1 MDCHIEIFYE
11 NQWRDAARVSFS
23 DTVRDGFRGQDCVFE
38 YELDYAFDDSPPVS
52 LRFPVNATRQRR
64 RSWPAFMYDLVP
76 QGNGRRFL
84 LNQLGLS
91 DVQASDLPLLCA
103 GAFNSI
109 GRLRIREAV
118 DYFERHVERHPHA
131 TAEGFELDDLLA
143 RAPDFHETM
152 MVHGML
158 AAGGTGVQGVAPKY
172 LLTCAGDGKW
182 HPDAALPDDRA
193 RAHYIVKRPRGT
205 SAADR
210 KVLQNEARYM
220 AVARAMG
227 IRSFDAPQL
236 HGDLL
241 FVPRFDRRVEAGR
254 VMRFHQE
261 SVASIAELPGFGQ
274 QADQFKLLAALRQVV
289 DDPVGETIEFLCR
302 DVLNLALRNPDNHAR
317 NTAVHTADGVT
328 RLTPLFDFA
337 PMYLDQEGIT
347 RAARWYHPVSRKE
360 LHDWADV
367 LPHLALPGPE
377 LEQVVEALVGFG
389 DRMATLR
396 DLLRAA
402 QVDADIVAFVVP
414 HIDAQRTQLTALRSA

>member
-1 MDCHIEIFYE
+1 
-11 NQWRDAARVSFS
+11 
-23 DTVRDGFRGQDCVFE
+23 
-38 YELDYAFDDSPPVS
+38 
-52 LRFPVNATRQRR
+52 
-64 RSWPAFMYDLVP
+64 
-76 QGNGRRFL
+76 
-84 LNQLGLS
+84 
-91 DVQASDLPLLCA
+91 
-103 GAFNSI
+103 
-109 GRLRIREAV
+109 
-118 DYFERHVERHPHA
+118 
-131 TAEGFELDDLLA
+131 
-143 RAPDFHETM
+143 
-152 MVHGML
+152 
-158 AAGGTGVQGVAPKY
+158 
-172 LLTCAGDGKW
+172 
-182 HPDAALPDDRA
+182 
-193 RAHYIVKRPRGT
+193 
-205 SAADR
+205 
-210 KVLQNEARYM
+210 
-220 AVARAMG
+220 
-227 IRSFDAPQL
+227 
-236 HGDLL
+236 
-241 FVPRFDRRVEAGR
+241 
-254 VMRFHQE
+254 MRFHQE

-337 PMYLDQEGIT
+337 PMYLDPEGIT

-389 DRMATLR
+389 DRMTTLR